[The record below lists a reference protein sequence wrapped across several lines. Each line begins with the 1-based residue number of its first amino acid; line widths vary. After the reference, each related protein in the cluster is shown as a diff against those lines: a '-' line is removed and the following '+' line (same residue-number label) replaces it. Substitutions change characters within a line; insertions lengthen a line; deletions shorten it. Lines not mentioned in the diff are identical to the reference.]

1 MGNKLASP
9 AFHLESFLQDLAG
22 LAIQETLCNG
32 RLLKT
37 VKFSNDEG
45 QLVGKIY
52 PKRTFSESLKPYIE
66 KLSGAPLSALSCAF
80 SPPLRPVRCSLG

>member
-9 AFHLESFLQDLAG
+9 AFHLETFVQDLAG
-22 LAIQETLCNG
+22 LTIQETLCNG

-37 VKFSNDEG
+37 IKFANDEG

-52 PKRTFSESLKPYIE
+52 PKRFLSESLKTYIE
-66 KLSGAPLSALSCAF
+66 KLSGTINHS
-80 SPPLRPVRCSLG
+80 